1 VNILQRNLNNQE
13 EKMKIHTMVLTAA
26 QRLLSLDCS
35 TALGKAKA
43 QFDRQIYAQWY
54 AASTTNQKKARE
66 KVAGSTRGAHID
78 FQVSV
83 TGDFLHLYTR

>member
-1 VNILQRNLNNQE
+1 MNILQKTLNNRE
-13 EKMKIHTMVLTAA
+13 GKMKIHTMMLTTA

-35 TALGKAKA
+35 TALGKTKA

-54 AASTTNQKKARE
+54 AASTTNQKKPRE
-66 KVAGSTRGAHID
+66 KGAGATRGAHID